1 MKNNDKMLEMMIKE
15 EYEREAQEEEAALL
29 EADDI
34 IMPAGKKEALYLKI
48 SEEIEKL
55 EKAGLKASVD
65 TTDKMEEEEKT
76 EDQMNR
82 EGKKLPEQHEN
93 LYANMS
99 EEDLKAL
106 AIGRRILEEE
116 EKANRER
123 KVVRKKKKRMQMYV
137 GLAAALVLAMTAGLT
152 SMGGPEKII
161 SMMQRMVGGRE
172 IEQVD
177 SGEDNLILVN
187 EDEEEAYQKINDEFG
202 IMPTKVVIV
211 SDKMK
216 FVNMTLDEVSQTAEL
231 YYDYNGKQLIY
242 FISASYRKDSFGYE
256 IADEVIDQ
264 YFIEVDDTQIEI
276 TEYQVIGE
284 EALRFSADFE
294 HTDLK
299 YFLTGIMEQS
309 EFELII
315 KNLHFF
321 S

>member
-161 SMMQRMVGGRE
+161 KMVTRMIGDR
-172 IEQVD
+172 QVEKVN
-177 SGEDNLILVN
+177 SSEDNLILVN
-187 EDEEEAYQKINDEFG
+187 EDEEEAYQKISDEFG

-216 FVNMTLDEVSQTAEL
+216 FVNMKLDEVLQTAEL
-231 YYDYNGKQLIY
+231 YYDYDGKRLSYLIC
-242 FISASYRKDSFGYE
+242 ASYKKASLGFE
-256 IADEVIDQ
+256 IVDEVIDE
-264 YFIEVDDTQIEI
+264 YTMEVYGREIEI
-276 TEYQVIGE
+276 KKYQVAE
-284 EALRFSADFE
+284 EDVKKYSASFKDMG
-294 HTDLK
+294 LK
-299 YFLTGIMEQS
+299 YFLYGTMEQP
-309 EFELII
+309 EFELIVE
-315 KNLHFF
+315 NLHFF
-321 S
+321 

>member
-29 EADDI
+29 EDDDI

-65 TTDKMEEEEKT
+65 TTDKIKEEEKT

-123 KVVRKKKKRMQMYV
+123 KVVRKKKKRMQMYI

-161 SMMQRMVGGRE
+161 KMMTQMVGNRE
-172 IEQVD
+172 VEQVD
-177 SGEDNLILVN
+177 SSEDNLIIVDG
-187 EDEEEAYQKINDEFG
+187 DEIEAYQKIGEELGVEPVRLVAVFEDIEF
-202 IMPTKVVIV
+202 V
-211 SDKMK
+211 SMR
-216 FVNMTLDEVSQTAEL
+216 LDEVSQTAEL
-231 YYDYNGKQLIY
+231 YYEYKDKRLSYL
-242 FISASYRKDSFGYE
+242 ISASYKKTALGFE
-256 IADEVIDQ
+256 IADDVIDE
-264 YFIEVDDTQIEI
+264 YIMDVDGKEIEI
-276 TEYQVIGE
+276 KEYQVVEGDVM
-284 EALRFSADFE
+284 RYSASFKE
-294 HTDLK
+294 MGLK
-299 YFLTGIMEQS
+299 YFLYGIMEQS

>member
-99 EEDLKAL
+99 EADKKAL
-106 AIGRRILEEE
+106 EIGRRV
-116 EKANRER
+116 KANRER
-123 KVVRKKKKRMQMYV
+123 QVVRKKKKRMQMYV

-256 IADEVIDQ
+256 VADEVIDQ
-264 YFIEVDDTQIEI
+264 YFMEVKGRQIEL
-276 TEYQVIGE
+276 TKYQVSGE
-284 EALRFSADFE
+284 EAVRFSADFE
-294 HTDLK
+294 DTKLK
-299 YFLTGIMEQS
+299 YFLTGIIEQS